1 MDYKITWSPEALDD
15 IDDIADFHA
24 KKDPLYA
31 QTVVEELITKSRKL
45 AYYPLRGRHVP
56 ELGTQ
61 GFREIFVYS
70 YRLIYEVTDQEVF
83 IIAAIPGLM
92 PMNVERFD

>member
-15 IDDIADFHA
+15 IDDIAEFHA

-56 ELGTQ
+56 ELGAQ
-61 GFREIFVYS
+61 DYREIFVYS
-70 YRLIYEVTDQEVF
+70 YRLIYEVTGQAVL
-83 IIAAIPGLM
+83 IIAAIPGRM
-92 PMNVERFD
+92 PMNVARFD